1 MKGKNWKN
9 SFPHWQRLYNPIP
22 GRPASDDLP
31 GINKNMIMTEKD
43 LLNNKEAMKLALAF
57 DKMAK
62 EYKTTIQK
70 VVAEGKRVTE
80 LIQNNRME
88 TISTLSMIENLINEH
103 EPDSE
108 KREKML
114 SLLDNLN
121 IKGDSK
127 TFPALVMALFFASNG
142 VLTEKE

>member
-1 MKGKNWKN
+1 
-9 SFPHWQRLYNPIP
+9 
-22 GRPASDDLP
+22 
-31 GINKNMIMTEKD
+31 
-43 LLNNKEAMKLALAF
+43 
-57 DKMAK
+57 MAK

-108 KREKML
+108 KRKKML

-121 IKGDSK
+121 IKGDSE
-127 TFPALVMALFFASNG
+127 TFPAPCHGFIFASNG
-142 VLTEKE
+142 VLTEKEQRL

>member
-1 MKGKNWKN
+1 
-9 SFPHWQRLYNPIP
+9 
-22 GRPASDDLP
+22 
-31 GINKNMIMTEKD
+31 MTEKD
-43 LLNNKEAMKLALAF
+43 LLNNREAMKLALAF

-70 VVAEGKRVTE
+70 VVAEGKRVT
-80 LIQNNRME
+80 INQNNRME
-88 TISTLSMIENLINEH
+88 AVSTLSMIENLINEH

-108 KREKML
+108 KRKKML

-127 TFPALVMALFFASNG
+127 TFPTLVMALFFASNG
-142 VLTEKE
+142 VLTEK

>member
-1 MKGKNWKN
+1 
-9 SFPHWQRLYNPIP
+9 
-22 GRPASDDLP
+22 
-31 GINKNMIMTEKD
+31 MTEKD

-57 DKMAK
+57 DKIAK

-80 LIQNNRME
+80 LIQKNRID

-108 KREKML
+108 KRKKML

-127 TFPALVMALFFASNG
+127 TFPAFLMALFFASNG
-142 VLTEKE
+142 VLTEDSK

>member
-1 MKGKNWKN
+1 
-9 SFPHWQRLYNPIP
+9 
-22 GRPASDDLP
+22 
-31 GINKNMIMTEKD
+31 MTEKD
-43 LLNNKEAMKLALAF
+43 LLNNREAMKLALAF

-88 TISTLSMIENLINEH
+88 AVSTLSMIENLINEH

-108 KREKML
+108 NVKML

-127 TFPALVMALFFASNG
+127 TFPTLVMALFLQ
-142 VLTEKE
+142 VTEY

>member
-1 MKGKNWKN
+1 
-9 SFPHWQRLYNPIP
+9 
-22 GRPASDDLP
+22 
-31 GINKNMIMTEKD
+31 MTEKD

-57 DKMAK
+57 DKIAK

-80 LIQNNRME
+80 LIQKNRID

-108 KREKML
+108 KRKKRL

-127 TFPALVMALFFASNG
+127 TFPALLMA
-142 VLTEKE
+142 

>member
-1 MKGKNWKN
+1 
-9 SFPHWQRLYNPIP
+9 
-22 GRPASDDLP
+22 
-31 GINKNMIMTEKD
+31 MTEKD

-108 KREKML
+108 KRNKML
-114 SLLDNLN
+114 LLLDNLN
-121 IKGDSK
+121 IKGDSE

-142 VLTEKE
+142 VLTEKEQRL